1 MDLLKN
7 SKRKYF
13 PNPQQNTLLGR
24 PYYMFGER
32 LLIWLLD
39 TFIDLTQNMKKEK
52 YT

>member
-1 MDLLKN
+1 M
-7 SKRKYF
+7 RKKF
-13 PNPQQNTLLGR
+13 PNPQQNALLGR
-24 PYYMFGER
+24 PYYIFGER